1 MIGACDITMHR
12 SVTFSAQN
20 HTCLCVQALE
30 NGNEASSG
38 LGPAYSE
45 LTGHLSDAST
55 QFFQHWLALVELE
68 EAPLQGKRAE
78 IWNMTGQTPIS

>member
-1 MIGACDITMHR
+1 MLFACD
-12 SVTFSAQN
+12 QN
-20 HTCLCVQALE
+20 STYLCVQALE
-30 NGNEASSG
+30 RGNEASSG

-55 QFFQHWLALVELE
+55 KFFQHWLTLVELE

-78 IWNMTGQTPIS
+78 IWKMTGVTTLVKIV